1 MPDKHSCL
9 WFIKQSEQFCVI
21 VSGKIIKTN
30 TRQCYELKITEA
42 ELIEKTQSM
51 MKSFKPKSVD
61 TCIPLCS

>member
-1 MPDKHSCL
+1 MSMVHQT
-9 WFIKQSEQFCVI
+9 IRTVFCVI

-30 TRQCYELKITEA
+30 TRQCYEIKIKEA

-61 TCIPLCS
+61 TCIPLCSSK